1 MKKIIKNSILILI
14 TLMTLFVIT
23 GCGSIVDR
31 ENNNKTEEPKNIEY
45 QAEVKSTHY
54 NYEFAGEKENEKA
67 IISSYDELKN
77 YCKKLNSDMVYI
89 DDGPYIGASHI
100 PEVSEE
106 LSKYN
111 EEFFQNKSL
120 ALVYVSLTSSGQK
133 VQINYAK
140 KENNKVVVE
149 YVINNYGEIG
159 LCVMSAELIVV
170 EVDKDINEIEVV

>member
-14 TLMTLFVIT
+14 TLMTLFVTT
-23 GCGSIVDR
+23 GCGSTVDK
-31 ENNNKTEEPKNIEY
+31 ENNKTEDSKTIEY

-54 NYEFAGEKENEKA
+54 NYEFIEEKENEKV

-77 YCKKLNSDMVYI
+77 YCKKLNSDIIYI
-89 DDGPYIGASHI
+89 DDGPYIGAPHI

-111 EEFFQNKSL
+111 EEFFKNKSL
-120 ALVYVSLTSSGQK
+120 ALVYVGLTSTGQK

-140 KENNKVVVE
+140 KENNKVVIE
-149 YVINNYGEIG
+149 YVINNYGENVAY
-159 LCVMSAELIVV
+159 VMSAELIVV